1 MIFLVWNLVTDA
13 ITVILA
19 MKVDKKA
26 AQVVDEVLMTDN
38 KIVFCS
44 CHKQNIKY
52 FYLIILNKVS
62 DYKEIEKNKK
72 KCILLN
78 IQYKGWILWNINM
91 S

>member
-1 MIFLVWNLVTDA
+1 MTDA

-44 CHKQNIKY
+44 CHKKNIKY

-78 IQYKGWILWNINM
+78 IQYKGWILWNINT